1 MTEIFSIEIP
11 LREGNNQLK
20 TAVFVPVHRT
30 MEENILKLAIS
41 YHAIV

>member
-20 TAVFVPVHRT
+20 TAVFVPVHRA